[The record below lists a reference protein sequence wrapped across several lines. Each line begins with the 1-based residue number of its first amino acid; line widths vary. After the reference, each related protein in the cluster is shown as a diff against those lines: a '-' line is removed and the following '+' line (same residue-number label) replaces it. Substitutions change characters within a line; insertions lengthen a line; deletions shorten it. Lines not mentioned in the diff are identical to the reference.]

1 MTCHITEDEFRCE
14 TALEA
19 LAYRL
24 KTFTLLQ
31 STTKHCE
38 MFTEDKAFWRGE
50 KSLLL
55 GACKREKGKL
65 SLSYMVYSTIPSESH

>member
-1 MTCHITEDEFRCE
+1 
-14 TALEA
+14 
-19 LAYRL
+19 
-24 KTFTLLQ
+24 
-31 STTKHCE
+31 